1 MTARSDGAFGD
12 AELRLLST
20 VAASMGTALENAR
33 LFDETQR
40 LLKETESRNAEL
52 AIINAV
58 QQSLVG
64 EMTLDGVYEAVG
76 EKLRAMFPH
85 DSLGIR
91 ILDPDGKLFRFVYQV
106 VAGERVQPPPQAPVG
121 MAAHVLATRRTLL
134 VNEDMEAALR
144 RYKGGAIMPGRTGL
158 PKCQLTVPLAVGDRV
173 LGVLTLSNYRE
184 ERAISGA
191 DVRLLETLAAST
203 SVALENARLFDETQ
217 EALEQQRAT
226 ADGRSANRA
235 SGCSPATR
243 W

>member
-1 MTARSDGAFGD
+1 
-12 AELRLLST
+12 
-20 VAASMGTALENAR
+20 
-33 LFDETQR
+33 
-40 LLKETESRNAEL
+40 
-52 AIINAV
+52 
-58 QQSLVG
+58 
-64 EMTLDGVYEAVG
+64 MTLDGVYEAVG

-226 ADGRSANRA
+226 ADVLRVISQSVSDTGPAFQAIGESCQRLFASDQVVISLVRDDGHVYHAATVTSCTTPTSSTDRTCPRRCASSAARW
-235 SGCSPATR
+235 ATCR
-243 W
+243 C